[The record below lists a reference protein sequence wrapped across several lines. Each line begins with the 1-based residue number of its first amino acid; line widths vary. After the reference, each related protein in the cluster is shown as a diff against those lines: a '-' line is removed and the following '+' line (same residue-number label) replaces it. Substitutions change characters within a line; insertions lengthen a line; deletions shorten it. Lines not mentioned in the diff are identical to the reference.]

1 MSIIVRS
8 YIEHEQLALVPTL
21 RELEGIKIRV
31 VAQGTTSPGTT
42 VFPFLIEYD
51 DRAELERILDD
62 DPTVNE
68 YKLVDWTNGAG
79 IYYIEHTPETKLIS
93 TVVTNVSGLLVHTET
108 KGNGWLIRLLLP
120 DREALNSIWKYA
132 NENDITLD
140 IIEIYSN
147 DDAGT
152 EMSYGLT
159 EEQMIA
165 LKTAYDKGY
174 FQEPRDISLSQVA
187 DEIGV
192 SSTAM
197 SGRLRRGVRNLIA
210 ATISEDDGEE

>member
-1 MSIIVRS
+1 MSVIVRS
-8 YIEHEQLALVPTL
+8 YIEHGRLALVPTL
-21 RELEGIKIRV
+21 RSLDEVKIRV
-31 VAQGTTSPGTT
+31 VTQGTTSPGTT

-51 DRAELERILDD
+51 DRAELEGILDG

-68 YKLVDWTNGAG
+68 YELVDWTNGAG
-79 IYYIEHTPETKLIS
+79 IYYIEHTPETELIS
-93 TVVTNVSGLLVHTET
+93 TVVTNVNGLLVHTET

-120 DREALNSIWKYA
+120 DRKALNSIWEYA
-132 NENDITLD
+132 NENEITLD

-147 DDAGT
+147 DDTRT

-159 EEQMIA
+159 DEQMIA

-210 ATISEDDGEE
+210 ATISEDDSEE